1 MNFGVRFNYPT
12 IWLQN
17 GSRDGGAISTVP
29 FFDKSKYLKKCETAS
44 NRAVN
49 CRETGL
55 VAQVLVSGSSYVTPK
70 VSYENQKSEKVMIDG
85 RTGTKISGIVKS
97 EDLSHIALVGQKETR
112 IDITESDGTHYAFIM
127 VTESA
132 SQDELFNEIIRST
145 IFGMT
150 K

>member
-1 MNFGVRFNYPT
+1 MQFNYPAT
-12 IWLQN
+12 WLQN
-17 GSRDGGAISTVP
+17 GSRDGGAVSAVP
-29 FFDKSKYLKKCETAS
+29 FFDKSRYLKKCETAS

-55 VAQVLVSGSSYVTPK
+55 VAQVLVSGSSYVAPK

-112 IDITESDGTHYAFIM
+112 VDITESGGTHYAFIM

-145 IFGMT
+145 NFGND
-150 K
+150 